1 VRRSPLEY
9 EEQVD
14 GTTSTSPVRSASSIT
29 RTRAGIA
36 VIQDDANFI
45 ALFNDDGTRKRT
57 IPLPPG
63 EGGQRH
69 FDDRRG
75 NKAYKLDL
83 EGSVT
88 VTTEA
93 GEILLAFG
101 SGSTDRRECITLLS
115 GLEAERHEVSLVH
128 VPRLYEALRR
138 ATAFAG
144 SELNVEGV
152 IQVGERLRLFGR
164 GNGAVRG
171 ELKPVNASCDLDSS
185 ALLAHLRDPAGSNP
199 PPPFDIV
206 QYELGTLDGIP
217 LGFTD
222 VTTWRGAVCYSAAAE
237 ASPDSVRD
245 GRVPGSAIGVIAAT
259 GARWAPLTEPSGSL
273 FAAKVEGLLPV
284 NDGGNAF
291 YAVVDSDNPDA
302 QSELCTLELRG
313 PWSWSG

>member
-14 GTTSTSPVRSASSIT
+14 GKIGTSHARSASSIT

-36 VIQDDANFI
+36 VVQDDANFI
-45 ALFNDDGTRKRT
+45 ALFNDDGTRRRT
-57 IPLPPG
+57 IALPPG

-83 EGSVT
+83 EASVT
-88 VTTEA
+88 VTTDD

-101 SGSTDRRECITLLS
+101 SGSTKRRESVVMLGSLGS
-115 GLEAERHEVSLVH
+115 ERPEVSVLN
-128 VPRLYEALRR
+128 VPRLYESLRR
-138 ATAFAG
+138 TTAFAG
-144 SELNVEGV
+144 SELNVEGA

-171 ELKPVNASCDLDSS
+171 ELKPVNASCDLDWPK
-185 ALLAHLRDPAGSNP
+185 LFAHLRDPERSEP
-199 PPPFDIV
+199 PQPFSIV
-206 QYELGTLDGIP
+206 QYELGTLDEIP

-222 VTTWRGAVCYSAAAE
+222 VALWRDAVCYSAAAE
-237 ASPDSVRD
+237 DSPDAVRD
-245 GRVPGSAIGVIAAT
+245 GRVPGSAIGVIGAT

-273 FAAKVEGLLPV
+273 FVAKVEGLLSV
-284 NDGGNAF
+284 NDDANTILV
-291 YAVVDSDNPDA
+291 VVDSDNPDA
-302 QSELCTLELRG
+302 QSELCTVELRG
-313 PWSWSG
+313 SWS